1 MSKRSVRSAPE
12 FWRALQEGRR
22 VGMVG
27 GLTPKRVAASPSQC
41 DFPKRLRLSGPWKRD
56 LGGALPE
63 CVGQGTDGGCR
74 VGHDALIG
82 VD

>member
-12 FWRALQEGRR
+12 FWRAFQEGRP

-41 DFPKRLRLSGPWKRD
+41 DFPKRLRLSGAWKRD

-63 CVGQGTDGGCR
+63 CVGQGLMD
-74 VGHDALIG
+74 DAELG
-82 VD
+82 MMR